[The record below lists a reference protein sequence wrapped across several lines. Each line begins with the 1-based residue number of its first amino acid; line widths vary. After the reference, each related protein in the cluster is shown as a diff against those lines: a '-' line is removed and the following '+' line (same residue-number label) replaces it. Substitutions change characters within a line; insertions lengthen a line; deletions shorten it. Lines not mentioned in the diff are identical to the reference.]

1 MAPFRSPPFRWYF
14 ASRSVN
20 LIGNTMAPVALAFA
34 VLSVSKAP
42 IALGVVLA
50 AHTVPLLVFLLL
62 GGVAADR
69 WGRARLIAGS
79 NLASGLSQ
87 GAVAA
92 LVLSGHA
99 QLWHLVVLSAVNGV
113 AAAAGIPAM
122 NGLLP
127 QLVPHERLQ
136 EANALTS
143 LTRAVLAVLGPS
155 VAALFVVGIGPGWA
169 LAIDAATWLVAMLLM
184 LPVRLPV
191 TAAAATRSLVRDLT
205 TGWSY
210 FRRTTWLWLGV
221 AATCLL
227 NALYEG
233 AFNTLGPVRAEHTS
247 LGAHGWGLTLSV
259 QGIGVLLAS
268 LALMRWR
275 LQRPLL
281 LGMVGMALFGLP
293 MVALGATV
301 QLPLVLAAAFLSGIG
316 IQIFSMGWNLALQEN
331 VPQEMLS
338 RASSYDQLGS
348 YAAIPLG
355 QICLGPVA
363 AASSVGGVILVCGVA
378 YVAVSLVLLLS
389 PSIRGLT
396 RSLQEPSAQVA

>member
-1 MAPFRSPPFRWYF
+1 MAPLRAPLFRWYF

-34 VLSVSKAP
+34 VLAVSSSA

-50 AHTVPLLVFLLL
+50 ARTIPLLVFLLL

-69 WGRARLIAGS
+69 WGRARVIAAS

-87 GAVAA
+87 AAAAV
-92 LVLSGHA
+92 LLLTGHA
-99 QLWHLVVLSAVNGV
+99 ELWHLVVLSAVNGT

-122 NGLLP
+122 NGLMP
-127 QLVPHERLQ
+127 QLVERTLLQ

-143 LTRAVLAVLGPS
+143 LTRAVLAIVGPS
-155 VAALFVVGIGPGWA
+155 LAAIFVVGAGAGWA
-169 LAIDAATWLVAMLLM
+169 LAADAATWFVATLLM
-184 LPVRLPV
+184 LPVRVP
-191 TAAAATRSLVRDLT
+191 SLGALSRHSLLHDLAD
-205 TGWSY
+205 GWGF
-210 FRRTTWLWLGV
+210 FRTTTWLWLGV

-233 AFNTLGPVRAEHTS
+233 AFNTLGPVRAAHS
-247 LGAHGWGLTLSV
+247 DLGAHGWGLTLSA
-259 QGIGVLLAS
+259 QGVGVLIATLG
-268 LALMRWR
+268 LMRWR
-275 LQRPLL
+275 LRRPLL

-293 MVALGATV
+293 MVVLGATT
-301 QLPLVLAAAFLSGIG
+301 QLSTLLVAALLSGVG
-316 IQIFSMGWNLALQEN
+316 IQVFSMGWNLALQEN
-331 VPQEMLS
+331 IPEELLS

-355 QICLGPVA
+355 QIALGPIA
-363 AASSVGGVILVCGVA
+363 AAYGLGEVMLVAGVA
-378 YVAVSLVLLLS
+378 YVAVSLLLLLS

-396 RSLQEPSAQVA
+396 RAIPDAHAQAA